1 MTVIKKKC
9 VINNYI
15 PHKTPKYTN
24 FNSWFYEYKNSLI
37 DLYLIFLETV
47 KNRYPH
53 RDITILET
61 DEYFN
66 IFINDIFD
74 SSSKYIV

>member
-66 IFINDIFD
+66 RFKIAFFKIF
-74 SSSKYIV
+74 SQCIV